1 MDREKAIE
9 TIEMLYPADC
19 EYLDTAEI
27 GQKLLEQAKQEVA
40 GWRTEPTEVLIR
52 YAELCRQKEKA
63 R

>member
-27 GQKLLEQAKQEVA
+27 GQKLLEQAKQEVV
-40 GWRTEPTEVLIR
+40 GWRTEPTEVLVR
-52 YAELCRQKEKA
+52 YAELCRQKENA